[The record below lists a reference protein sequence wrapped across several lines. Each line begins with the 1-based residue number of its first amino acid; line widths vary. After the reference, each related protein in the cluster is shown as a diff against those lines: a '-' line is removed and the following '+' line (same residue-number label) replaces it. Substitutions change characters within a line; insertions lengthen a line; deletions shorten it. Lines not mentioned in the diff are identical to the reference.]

1 MIPFY
6 LPPKARPQ
14 PGTRQESEGVNR
26 ISKYLALILRHRP
39 EAGGLRLD
47 AQGWA
52 DVEAVLDAVRVRFGG
67 FDPAQLQELVLTNDK
82 KRYAFDDTGTRI
94 RASQGHSV
102 PVELGLEPVEPPS
115 LLYHG
120 TLERALPSIFD
131 QGLVKG
137 RRHHVHLSPDVET
150 ARKVG
155 KRRGG
160 LPVTLEVRS
169 GEMRGHSFFRSA
181 NGVWLTDHVPPLYL
195 RRLD

>member
-1 MIPFY
+1 M
-6 LPPKARPQ
+6 K
-14 PGTRQESEGVNR
+14 R

-47 AQGWA
+47 ARGWA
-52 DVEAVLDAVRVRFGG
+52 DVEAVLDAVRARFGG
-67 FDPAQLQELVLTNDK
+67 FDRAQLQELVLTNDK
-82 KRYAFDDTGTRI
+82 KRYAFDDSGTRI

-102 PVELGLEPVEPPS
+102 PVELGLEPTEPPS

-120 TLERALPSIFD
+120 TSERALPSILD

-155 KRRGG
+155 SRRGG
-160 LPVTLEVRS
+160 PSVTLEVRS
-169 GEMRGHSFFRSA
+169 GEMRGHSFFRVRTAS
-181 NGVWLTDHVPPLYL
+181 GSRTTC
-195 RRLD
+195 RRFIFALSTERQNAAKIASG